1 MQGLEIT
8 DPTIEESHQPIR
20 SESAI
25 VRVSATLPIHVKI
38 LEATVRRYVLRT
50 PFWPGCTY
58 LPSTRTPYLIKY
70 GVRYF

>member
-20 SESAI
+20 SESTI

-58 LPSTRTPYLIKY
+58 QVPRTPYLIKY